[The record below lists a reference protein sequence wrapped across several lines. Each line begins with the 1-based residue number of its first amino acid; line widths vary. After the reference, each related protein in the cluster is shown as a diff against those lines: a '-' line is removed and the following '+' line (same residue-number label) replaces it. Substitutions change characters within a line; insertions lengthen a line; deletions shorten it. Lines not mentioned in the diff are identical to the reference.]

1 MYQIE
6 EFVPEIVAVIEA
18 VRQDYIINNEII
30 RDDVFEILEKNCT
43 VMYYPIDDTCNGFR
57 TQKIVNEKL
66 EDFVY
71 INTAKET
78 ELQVFTAAH
87 ELGHIWGVAQEVW
100 RRKQYPMED
109 LTEKLEEDITDRFAA
124 ELLMPAEIFEKSF
137 FKKYEDYGHTDGK
150 IEFEELIQII
160 VFQMN
165 TFLTPYESV
174 CRRLVET
181 GIISMEIKEY
191 LEVQEKDI
199 LQKVKIYATEQNFRL
214 GVGQRRKAI
223 ANIREMLEEAE
234 QKETLEKRR
243 IEQIRQD
250 FDIKDI
256 TAEENLLK
264 IQLGG
269 NLDGENN
276 TGSGH

>member
-6 EFVPEIVAVIEA
+6 DLVSEIEEVVKEI
-18 VRQDYIINNEII
+18 RQDYIINNEII
-30 RDDVFEILEKNCT
+30 RDDVFEILEKHCT
-43 VMYYPIDDTCNGFR
+43 VMYYPINDKNNGFHTKR
-57 TQKIVNEKL
+57 IVKDEL
-66 EDFVY
+66 QDFVY

-100 RRKQYPMED
+100 KRKGYLPEA

-124 ELLMPAEIFEKSF
+124 ELLMPKEVFLKSLR
-137 FKKYEDYGHTDGK
+137 KKYEEYGHTDGK
-150 IEFEELIQII
+150 IELEELIQVI

-181 GIISMEIKEY
+181 GVIHTKVKQY
-191 LEVQEKDI
+191 LEKHEKEI
-199 LQKVKIYATEQNFRL
+199 LQKVKIYAMEQNFRL
-214 GVGQRRKAI
+214 GMIQKRKSI
-223 ANIREMLEEAE
+223 TNIRELLEEATE
-234 QKETLEKRR
+234 KETLNRRR
-243 IEQIRQD
+243 IEQIRKD

-256 TAEENLLK
+256 QTKENLVE

-269 NLDGENN
+269 KLDEDE
-276 TGSGH
+276 TGSSH